1 MFSRPDLFRKKEK
14 VETKTKTFKC
24 RHCDM
29 EFEDKDRL
37 KKHSKKAH
45 S

>member
-14 VETKTKTFKC
+14 EEAKTYKC
-24 RHCDM
+24 KHCDM

-37 KKHSKKAH
+37 KKHNKKAH